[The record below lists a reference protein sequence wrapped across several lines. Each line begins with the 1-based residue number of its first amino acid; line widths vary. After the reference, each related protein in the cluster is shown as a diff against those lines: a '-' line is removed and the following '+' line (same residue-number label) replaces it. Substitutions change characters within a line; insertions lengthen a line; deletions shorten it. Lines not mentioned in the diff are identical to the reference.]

1 MPFYKFTG
9 IFSQMSRGTCNTTSQ
24 SNPVERIVIVG
35 GGSAGWMA
43 AAAVCNVVQSGCEV
57 VLVESEK
64 IGTVGVGE
72 ATIPYIKRLNRE
84 LGIEESVFLRETKG
98 SFKLGIEFLNW
109 RNDSHR
115 YFHPFGRH
123 GAEFDR
129 VQLHHYWMKAN
140 QEESVEPFDEY
151 SMCWG
156 AAQRN
161 RFEHPM
167 SDPRNIRSTFDY
179 AYHFDAGLY
188 ARLLCKYAQSKGC
201 VRHEG
206 IVVDV
211 KQEGET
217 GLIQSIVLDSGME
230 VHGDF
235 FIDCTGFRGVLIEQT
250 LKSGYESWRHWLPA
264 DRAVAVACQHS
275 EENFTPYTR
284 ATARSAGWQWRIP
297 LQHRVGNGFVY
308 CSEYIEDERAAE
320 KLLQS
325 LEGPDLTTPNFLR
338 FETGRRK
345 KFWNKNCL
353 SLGLSAGFMEPLES
367 TSLHLIHIGIARFIA
382 LFPSKGEN
390 RLSAEEYNR
399 LTTLEYE
406 WIRDFLILHYFAND
420 RKSGELWAYTRNMEI
435 PDSLT
440 YKMDQ
445 FKTNGVLVSSG
456 LELFSNPSWLA
467 VYFGQGIMPQRYDP
481 LVDIRN
487 VDGVKYLKSI
497 KGSIDE
503 AAEVMPSHTHYLSQ
517 LIGAK

>member
-1 MPFYKFTG
+1 MKRNFNN
-9 IFSQMSRGTCNTTSQ
+9 TCE
-24 SNPVERIVIVG
+24 SNPIERLVIVG

-43 AAAVCNVVQSGCEV
+43 AAAICNAVQSGCEV
-57 VLVESEK
+57 VLVESEQ
-64 IGTVGVGE
+64 IGTIGVGE

-98 SFKLGIEFLNW
+98 SFKLGIEFINW
-109 RNDSHR
+109 KNDNHR

-129 VQLHHYWMKAN
+129 VQLHHYWIKA
-140 QEESVEPFDEY
+140 QREGQAESFDEY

-156 AAQRN
+156 AAKRH

-179 AYHFDAGLY
+179 AYHFDAGRY
-188 ARLLCKYAQSKGC
+188 AQFLSKYAQSKGC
-201 VRHEG
+201 KRHEG

-211 KQEGET
+211 TQDNVS
-217 GLIQSIVLDSGME
+217 GLIESITLDNGTKID
-230 VHGDF
+230 GDF

-250 LKSGYESWRHWLPA
+250 LKTGYENWSHWLPA
-264 DRAVAVACQHS
+264 DRAVAVACEHS
-275 EENFTPYTR
+275 EENFTPYTK

-308 CSEYIEDERAAE
+308 CSNYIEEQQAADE
-320 KLLQS
+320 LLSS
-325 LEGPDLTTPNFLR
+325 LEGDVKTKPNFLK
-338 FETGRRK
+338 FVTGRRK
-345 KFWNKNCL
+345 KFWHKNCL

-367 TSLHLIHIGIARFIA
+367 TSLHLIHIGIARFLA

-390 RLSAEEYNR
+390 RLSSEEYNR
-399 LTTLEYE
+399 LTALEYE

-420 RKSGELWAYTRNMEI
+420 RQTGELWSYTRNMEI
-435 PDSLT
+435 PDSLK
-440 YKMDQ
+440 YKIDQ
-445 FKTNGVLVSSG
+445 FQMNGVLVSSG

-467 VYFGQGIMPQRYDP
+467 VYFGQGILPQRYDP
-481 LVDIRN
+481 LVDIRK
-487 VDGVKYLKSI
+487 VDGERYLKSI

-503 AAEVMPSHTHYLSQ
+503 AAKVMPSHLKYLKQ
-517 LIGAK
+517 IIEAV